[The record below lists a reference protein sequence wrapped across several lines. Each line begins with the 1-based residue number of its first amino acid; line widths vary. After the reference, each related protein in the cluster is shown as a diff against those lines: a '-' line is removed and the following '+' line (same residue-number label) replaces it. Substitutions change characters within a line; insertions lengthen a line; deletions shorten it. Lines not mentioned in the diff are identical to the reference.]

1 MEITEAKELIEGF
14 NQTFQEAENST
25 DANQKNDLFEKCN
38 KIAYKIND
46 IAISNLPEKTS
57 RKYTKETVQRLAIVA
72 VIKEN
77 CLFMTDLSAFM
88 PMCRE
93 LLYEHG
99 IHKMDIVKDAITNNK
114 IKVKHSMRAK
124 WYKSENA
131 TLNIALYKLI
141 SNEDELS
148 RLTMNNIKLDDGLF
162 DGDSKEDLQDLYIG
176 NQPEPE
182 EFDLEKEEG

>member
-1 MEITEAKELIEGF
+1 
-14 NQTFQEAENST
+14 
-25 DANQKNDLFEKCN
+25 
-38 KIAYKIND
+38 
-46 IAISNLPEKTS
+46 
-57 RKYTKETVQRLAIVA
+57 
-72 VIKEN
+72 
-77 CLFMTDLSAFM
+77 M